1 MKNPYI
7 ISVSN
12 IGIGSGD
19 YDAGPDASTAA
30 GEIAFLARKYPMA
43 RFTVRLPRGGVLL
56 ANRPSAVRG
65 LEARVRASGVA
76 S

>member
-1 MKNPYI
+1 MKTPYI
-7 ISVSN
+7 ISVFN

-30 GEIAFLARKYPMA
+30 AEVAYLARRYPSA
-43 RFTVRLPRGGVLL
+43 RFTVRLPRGGTLI

-65 LEARVRASGVA
+65 LESRVRASGVA